1 MKIRYFIKRLSNP
14 RVKRRLKIGLTVWL
28 CAIIIAL
35 TFKFGYDIGHFDAQS
50 AEDEKNADQPNNR
63 PTLNLQYA
71 QRIVSGA
78 LKEDPSNPKT
88 IVEQIID
95 NNYKLSTIVINNNEN
110 RQVAWIIEMRLFFT
124 ADLLNS
130 EGYNLTES
138 IEQQHNIK
146 RTDR

>member
-14 RVKRRLKIGLTVWL
+14 GVKRRLKIGLTVWL

-35 TFKFGYDIGHFDAQS
+35 TFKFGYDIGHFDAQTL
-50 AEDEKNADQPNNR
+50 EDEQNADQSSDR
-63 PTLNLQYA
+63 PTLTLQYA

-78 LKEDPSNPKT
+78 LKEDPNNPKT
-88 IVEQIID
+88 IVEQVID
-95 NNYKLSTIVINNNEN
+95 NNHKLSTIVINNNEN

-124 ADLLNS
+124 ADLWNS
-130 EGYNLTES
+130 QGYNLTES

-146 RTDR
+146 RTEH

>member
-1 MKIRYFIKRLSNP
+1 MRIQYYLKRLSNP

-35 TFKFGYDIGHFDAQS
+35 TFKFGYDIGHFDAQTHNDQQN
-50 AEDEKNADQPNNR
+50 AEQSSDP

-78 LKEDPSNPKT
+78 LKEDPNNPKT
-88 IVEQIID
+88 RVEQVID
-95 NNYKLSTIVINNNEN
+95 NNYKLSTVVINNNER

-124 ADLLNS
+124 ADLWNS
-130 EGYNLTES
+130 QGYNLTES